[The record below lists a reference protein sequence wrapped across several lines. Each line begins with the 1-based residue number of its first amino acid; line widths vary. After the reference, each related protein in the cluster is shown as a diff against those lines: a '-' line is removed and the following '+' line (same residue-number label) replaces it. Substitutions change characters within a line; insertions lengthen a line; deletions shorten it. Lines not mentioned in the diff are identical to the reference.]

1 MVTTHGITSAVTYY
15 ENAVQQ
21 KKDGAVKEKSKVA
34 SEQVVKSSE
43 DKLSS
48 WAKTIWTIFEKHMEI
63 MILLSQMQAMIKE
76 RYLTKVI
83 RNFRLFFL
91 RQN

>member
-1 MVTTHGITSAVTYY
+1 MVTTHGITSAATYY
-15 ENAVQQ
+15 ENAVKQ

-48 WAKTIWTIFEKHMEI
+48 RAK
-63 MILLSQMQAMIKE
+63 S
-76 RYLTKVI
+76 YLD
-83 RNFRLFFL
+83 NL
-91 RQN
+91 